1 MQTNQAFFK
10 PQMETQIHKK
20 NYFKYILG
28 FVLCILMRLLPFRPP
43 NIEPIMATMMPFS
56 KVYGMYFAF
65 IFASSNILLYD
76 IITSKIGIWT
86 LITAITYGFLA
97 ISAVHFF
104 KKRKQNRINYVY
116 FAIIGTLLYDAI
128 TGLTV
133 GPLFFHQPFMVALIG
148 QIPFTLLHL
157 VGNIS
162 FAFFL
167 SPIIYQYVV
176 LNKKFKKSFTWE
188 LLTLKKI

>member
-1 MQTNQAFFK
+1 M
-10 PQMETQIHKK
+10 
-20 NYFKYILG
+20 
-28 FVLCILMRLLPFRPP
+28 LMRLLPFRPP
-43 NIEPIMATMMPFS
+43 NVEPIMATMMPFS
-56 KVYGMYFAF
+56 KVYGKFLGFMFGF
-65 IFASSNILLYD
+65 SSILLYD
-76 IITSKIGIWT
+76 IITNKIGIWT
-86 LITAITYGFLA
+86 LITGITYGLLA
-97 ISAVHFF
+97 ILAVEFF
-104 KKRKQNRINYVY
+104 RKRKQNRINYVY

-133 GPLFFHQPFMVALIG
+133 GPLFFNQSFILALVG

-176 LNKKFKKSFTWE
+176 LNKKFEGKFSWE